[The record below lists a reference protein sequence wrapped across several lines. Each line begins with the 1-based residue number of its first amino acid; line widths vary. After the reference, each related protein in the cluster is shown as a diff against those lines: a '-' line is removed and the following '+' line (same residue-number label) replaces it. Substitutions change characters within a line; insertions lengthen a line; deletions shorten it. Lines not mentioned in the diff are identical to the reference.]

1 MGSSAR
7 FIPMHKLF
15 IRAFGLAAIVTA
27 SAAAHADIYTW
38 VDAKGNVN
46 LSNLPPPEGT
56 QVTNVFRE
64 DPAVHARSEAA
75 RAAARADELKALSER
90 VTQLEQDL
98 DTAKREPPAV
108 AYVPPPPVVIA
119 APNPPVFAQAIVA
132 PPTFTP
138 AYADCNDPWA
148 SCFFPG
154 YPGFYPSGVVVLN
167 ATPAH
172 GPHRPRQGANDRHHR
187 PMQVTKPAVPTPV
200 GALPDPVNLFPGTGR
215 R

>member
-1 MGSSAR
+1 
-7 FIPMHKLF
+7 MHKLF
-15 IRAFGLAAIVTA
+15 IRAFGIAAIVT

-75 RAAARADELKALSER
+75 RAASRAEELKALSER

-108 AYVPPPPVVIA
+108 AYVPSPPVVVA

-132 PPTFTP
+132 PPTPPP
-138 AYADCNDPWA
+138 AYANCNDPWA

-172 GPHRPRQGANDRHHR
+172 GPHGHRRAVNDQRR
-187 PMQVTKPAVPTPV
+187 PMQVMKPTVPTPV
-200 GALPDPVNLFPGTGR
+200 GALPDPVNLFPGTR
-215 R
+215 